1 MTSYNFCKKPFNSSH
16 DPSFSPLH
24 KVFIHLCIS
33 YFPPISRA
41 CLYLSVRLSSC
52 MSVHLIPYT
61 IIIVAYRFPIISS
74 FFPFLCIPPYIHH
87 YRSHRD
93 QDMRK
98 ISRDS
103 YQGPD
108 VSRNW
113 TPESRPMTTID
124 GVSLK
129 RGNP

>member
-1 MTSYNFCKKPFNSSH
+1 MTSYNFCINLSIVHTTLPFL
-16 DPSFSPLH
+16 PYIRYLYIY
-24 KVFIHLCIS
+24 V
-33 YFPPISRA
+33 YPIFLLYLGPI
-41 CLYLSVRLSSC
+41 CLYVCLSSC